1 MFANS
6 VAKSGILSR
15 DLGIFWSSWDFFGIF
30 IFKSQSR
37 DFFGIFWEREFEIL
51 KFIWNL
57 GIDFLVNLKGVNLYD
72 FLANFG
78 LL

>member
-1 MFANS
+1 LGFLFLKVN
-6 VAKSGILSR
+6 
-15 DLGIFWSSWDFFGIF
+15 LGIFLGFFEKG
-30 IFKSQSR
+30 K
-37 DFFGIFWEREFEIL
+37 FEIL

-78 LL
+78 LF